1 MNKRTRR
8 TLTGFT
14 MIELIMS
21 ILLLGIIYMN
31 VAGLFKS
38 NQQQHTMI
46 QTNITD
52 TWKAYNSVVDAVY
65 NTGQLSTTQDRIT
78 ATLSTVATWDEQ
90 VYSGNKVVVDKDNSL
105 ILQRLDV
112 KQTTRVGKT
121 VNYTMFSINTQ
132 SATLPKQSGTTISTT
147 GFNNYVSSHK
157 TALWTLTNNLAWL
170 PRATLSSGRTYFPD
184 LSHVQSVVFL
194 RLANPQTFNV
204 PTNGG
209 SRVSDTL
216 YFSHF
221 YYVYTEE
228 APLGHPASTVPY
240 MLGTD
245 INRYGIGLSPADN
258 ISDPTFLD
266 AVYNTG
272 QISYPTFLSR
282 TVNGAEL
289 ASKPSLSLPH
299 KTSEYPVIPFRETMY
314 YRGIA
319 VLYDK
324 PSGSDLVT
332 IRLTQFKPT
341 ANAIWGDFAGSHPL
355 SHYTYARPAG
365 NLDPTRAANVIYYD
379 NGQWIVGSTTQ
390 YLTSDIVELAAGN
403 QLDWQHLYGKTV
415 IPTNVLYELTEG
427 KVYSVVDNNTFNII
441 VYYTSDINQVN
452 ASNHTLNPGNYVTT
466 SDKQESITLP
476 WNPSRP
482 DKIGSYTA
490 TSVPQTQTYTYDR
503 MVVVRGGIFDE
514 MQIYL
519 EVINDGISGDHHA
532 SGKGTYN
539 ILVPERR
546 QECATCPEYYVDV
559 CKPNLGHYSYTIKQ
573 SVTTVGATV
582 TVTNIK
588 IVWGGRDR
596 WGKPSSIF
604 GGIENLSNLKDKNNK
619 PLQIVLYAKGN
630 GANKGKNKGKLVFD
644 YGRSVV
650 GEDFDYVVGVGED
663 TYTHLFK
670 KRDVL
675 HLYVRKMQ
683 HTLEPYVEY
692 DLTFKVETFAKISN
706 DINVSF
712 SSDRFCGGSSQK
724 GIINSITKPY
734 GGSNGMISKP
744 TTVKFK
750 VNVDG
755 DSRYV
760 SWGNIDLP
768 ITSPEMTVGA
778 AVASNPKYL
787 TLYNI
792 VGKPSEGEQ
801 GVGNWTGWYSND
813 NIIVSGNTKII
824 LESLRDSVDTK
835 YSTKVGNDYITYTP
849 IQVRNTAIK
858 QTTGQEKYAF
868 FKGMA
873 PAVRV
878 FGYPSSRNIGH
889 LVYVSLYPL
898 PYWDFTSTS
907 FTATIY
913 TTNFPGYTQN
923 YYSPVRPLPFR

>member
-14 MIELIMS
+14 VIELIIS

-221 YYVYTEE
+221 YYVYTED

-258 ISDPTFLD
+258 I
-266 AVYNTG
+266 A
-272 QISYPTFLSR
+272 YPTFLSR

-314 YRGIA
+314 YGGIA

-341 ANAIWGDFAGSHPL
+341 ANTIWGDFAGSHPL

-403 QLDWQHLYGKTV
+403 QLDWQHLYGKTA

-441 VYYTSDINQVN
+441 VYYTSDLNQVN
-452 ASNHTLNPGNYVTT
+452 ASNQTLNPDNYVTCGILC
-466 SDKQESITLP
+466 SENEKQESIPLS
-476 WNPSRP
+476 WSPSRP
-482 DKIGSYTA
+482 DRTGFYTVN
-490 TSVPQTQTYTYDR
+490 SVQTKTYTYDR
-503 MVVVRGGIFDE
+503 LIDVKGGIFDE
-514 MQIYL
+514 MQIDL
-519 EVINDGISGDHHA
+519 EVINDGISGDYHT
-532 SGKGTYN
+532 SGEGTYN
-539 ILVPERR
+539 ILVTESR
-546 QECATCPEYYVDV
+546 QECATCPVYYVDV
-559 CKPNLGHYSYTIKQ
+559 CKPEGHYSYTIDQ

-582 TVTNIK
+582 AVTNI
-588 IVWGGRDR
+588 IIDWGRDR
-596 WGKPSSIF
+596 WGHPSR
-604 GGIENLSNLKDKNNK
+604 GRENLSSLKDRNNK

-630 GANKGKNKGKLVFD
+630 GANKGKLVFD
-644 YGRSVV
+644 YGKSV
-650 GEDFDYVVGVGED
+650 GGDED

-670 KRDVL
+670 
-675 HLYVRKMQ
+675 HLNALNIHVNKMQ
-683 HTLEPYVEY
+683 STLQPYMIYV
-692 DLTFKVETFAKISN
+692 LTFKVETFAKISN
-706 DINVSF
+706 NISVNF
-712 SSDRFCGGSSQK
+712 SSYRFCGGSSQK
-724 GIINSITKPY
+724 GIINDILSNYTKPY

-768 ITSPEMTVGA
+768 ITSPEMTVGV

-824 LESLRDSVDTK
+824 LESNAFRDSVDTK
-835 YSTKVGNDYITYTP
+835 YSTKMGNDYITYTP
-849 IQVRNTAIK
+849 IQVRNTAME

-878 FGYPSSRNIGH
+878 FGFPSDRNIGH
-889 LVYVSLYPL
+889 LVYASLGPL
-898 PYWDFTSTS
+898 TYSDFTSTS